1 MASKESTTQ
10 PIICCLGQ
18 SVAGQPTQFLLDRAF
33 AALRLQW
40 QALSV
45 EVRPEKLALVC
56 EATIEMGFHGLR
68 FYEAIASIACPHLAN
83 PSSLE
88 RFVGFSSSA
97 ISQKDRWQV
106 WDSLGYGWI
115 DLLKQNQVDSLWL
128 HGDSRT
134 TRSLFAAVTTS
145 NMKWVWTEA
154 PASLLTDEV
163 DLPDFVR
170 GQVADRASAD
180 SVTHSKPIHELLGCS
195 LQPTGDNIETPVS
208 RLAIVTEQ
216 NQLPEAQHIE
226 AQHPKAQ
233 YPEALANQIALMNVQ
248 LLTPSTLRLS
258 ESLAALRFA
267 QLSQADVAVAAELYD
282 FQRWTGKTI
291 DVSILRD
298 AYDEYCDF

>member
-45 EVRPEKLALVC
+45 EVRPEKFSLVC
-56 EATIEMGFHGLR
+56 EAMLEMGFRGLR
-68 FYEAIASIACPHLAN
+68 FYEAIASVACPHLAKQ
-83 PSSLE
+83 SSLE
-88 RFVGFSSSA
+88 RFVGSSSSA
-97 ISQKDRWQV
+97 ISHEDRWQV

-115 DLLKQNQVDSLWL
+115 DLLKQNQVDALWL

-134 TRSLFAAVTTS
+134 TRSLFAALVSS
-145 NMKWVWTEA
+145 NLKWVWTEA
-154 PASLLTDEV
+154 PASLFTDEV

-180 SVTHSKPIHELLGCS
+180 SVTLSKPIQELLGCS
-195 LQPTGDNIETPVS
+195 LQPAGDDIETLVS

-216 NQLPEAQHIE
+216 NQLPEAKLPE
-226 AQHPKAQ
+226 AQR
-233 YPEALANQIALMNVQ
+233 PESLASQIALMNVQ
-248 LLTPSTLRLS
+248 LITPSDLRLS
-258 ESLAALRFA
+258 ESLAAIRFA

>member
-33 AALRLQW
+33 ASLRLQW

-45 EVRPEKLALVC
+45 EVRPEKLPLVC
-56 EATIEMGFHGLR
+56 EAMLEMGFHGLR

-97 ISQKDRWQV
+97 ISNKDRWQV

-115 DLLKQNQVDSLWL
+115 DLLKQNQVNAVWL

-134 TRSLFAAVTTS
+134 TRSLFAALLS
-145 NMKWVWTEA
+145 SSLKWVWTEA
-154 PASLLTDEV
+154 PASLLTEDLH
-163 DLPDFVR
+163 LPDVIR
-170 GQVADRASAD
+170 GQIADRAIIAD
-180 SVTHSKPIHELLGCS
+180 SPSFTKPIHETLGFS
-195 LQPTGDNIETPVS
+195 LQSSSEGMEPLVS
-208 RLAIVTEQ
+208 RLAIVTQ
-216 NQLPEAQHIE
+216 KQLPEVW
-226 AQHPKAQ
+226 
-233 YPEALANQIALMNVQ
+233 ANQIALLNVQ
-248 LLTPSTLRLS
+248 LLTPSDMRLP

-267 QLSQADVAVAAELYD
+267 QLSQADIAVAAELYD
-282 FQRWTGKTI
+282 FQRWTGKAVDIT
-291 DVSILRD
+291 ILRD

>member
-115 DLLKQNQVDSLWL
+115 DLLKQNQVDALWL

-134 TRSLFAAVTTS
+134 TRSLFAALATS
-145 NMKWVWTEA
+145 NLKWVWTEA

-163 DLPDFVR
+163 DLPDLIR
-170 GQVADRASAD
+170 GQVPVRAFADN
-180 SVTHSKPIHELLGCS
+180 VTHSKPIQELLGCS
-195 LQPTGDNIETPVS
+195 LQPTGDNIETLVS

-216 NQLPEAQHIE
+216 NQLPEAKLPE
-226 AQHPKAQ
+226 AHHA
-233 YPEALANQIALMNVQ
+233 EALANQIALMNVQ
-248 LLTPSTLRLS
+248 LITPSNLRLPD
-258 ESLAALRFA
+258 SLAALRCV

>member
-45 EVRPEKLALVC
+45 EVRPEKLPLVC
-56 EATIEMGFHGLR
+56 EAMLEMGFHGLR
-68 FYEAIASIACPHLAN
+68 FYEAIASTACLHLAN

-88 RFVGFSSSA
+88 MFVGFSSSA
-97 ISQKDRWQV
+97 ISHKDRWQV

-115 DLLKQNQVDSLWL
+115 DLLKQNQVNAVWL

-134 TRSLFAAVTTS
+134 TRGLFAALQS
-145 NMKWVWTEA
+145 SILKWVWTEA
-154 PASLLTDEV
+154 PASLLTEEFH
-163 DLPDFVR
+163 LPEIVR
-170 GQVADRASAD
+170 GQLADRVFIAD
-180 SVTHSKPIHELLGCS
+180 SPSPLKPIHETLGCS
-195 LQPTGDNIETPVS
+195 LLSGSEGMDPMVS
-208 RLAIVTEQ
+208 RLAIVTGHQ
-216 NQLPEAQHIE
+216 QL
-226 AQHPKAQ
+226 
-233 YPEALANQIALMNVQ
+233 PEALANQIALMNVQ
-248 LLTPSTLRLS
+248 LLTPSDLRLS

-267 QLSQADVAVAAELYD
+267 QLSQADIAVAAELYD
-282 FQRWTGKTI
+282 FQRWTGKTV

>member
-10 PIICCLGQ
+10 PIIYCLGQ

-115 DLLKQNQVDSLWL
+115 DLLKQNRVEALWL

-134 TRSLFAAVTTS
+134 TRSLFAALATS
-145 NMKWVWTEA
+145 QLKWVWTEA

-170 GQVADRASAD
+170 GQVADRAIAD
-180 SVTHSKPIHELLGCS
+180 SVTLSKPIQELLGCS
-195 LQPTGDNIETPVS
+195 LQHTGDNIESPVS

-216 NQLPEAQHIE
+216 NQLPEAQHNE
-226 AQHPKAQ
+226 
-233 YPEALANQIALMNVQ
+233 ELANQIALMNVQ
-248 LLTPSTLRLS
+248 LLTPSNLRLPD
-258 ESLAALRFA
+258 SLAALRFA
-267 QLSQADVAVAAELYD
+267 QLSQADVAVAAELFD

>member
-33 AALRLQW
+33 AALRLHW

-115 DLLKQNQVDSLWL
+115 DLLKQNRVEALWL

-134 TRSLFAAVTTS
+134 TRSLFAALATS
-145 NMKWVWTEA
+145 NLKWIWTEA

-180 SVTHSKPIHELLGCS
+180 SVTLSKPIHELLGCS

-216 NQLPEAQHIE
+216 NQLPEAQYTE
-226 AQHPKAQ
+226 T
-233 YPEALANQIALMNVQ
+233 LANQIALMNVQ

>member
-68 FYEAIASIACPHLAN
+68 FYEATASSACSHLAN

-115 DLLKQNQVDSLWL
+115 TLLKQNQADALWL

-134 TRSLFAAVTTS
+134 TRSLFVAVASS
-145 NMKWVWTEA
+145 NLKWVWTEA
-154 PASLLTDEV
+154 PASLLTGEV

-170 GQVADRASAD
+170 GQIADRAIVD
-180 SVTHSKPIHELLGCS
+180 SVTLSKPIHELLGCS
-195 LQPTGDNIETPVS
+195 LQPAGDNIETLVS

-216 NQLPEAQHIE
+216 NQLPETKSSE
-226 AQHPKAQ
+226 AQL
-233 YPEALANQIALMNVQ
+233 PETQLPVSLANQIALMNVQ
-248 LLTPSTLRLS
+248 LITPSDLRLP
-258 ESLAALRFA
+258 ESLAALRSA
-267 QLSQADVAVAAELYD
+267 QLSQTDVAVAAELYD
-282 FQRWTGKTI
+282 FQRWTGKSI

>member
-68 FYEAIASIACPHLAN
+68 FYEAIASIACPYLAN

-115 DLLKQNQVDSLWL
+115 DLLKQNRVEALWL

-134 TRSLFAAVTTS
+134 TRSLFAALATS
-145 NMKWVWTEA
+145 NLKWIWTEA

-180 SVTHSKPIHELLGCS
+180 SVTLSKPIHELLGCS

-216 NQLPEAQHIE
+216 NQLPEAQYTE
-226 AQHPKAQ
+226 T
-233 YPEALANQIALMNVQ
+233 LANQIALMNVQ

>member
-33 AALRLQW
+33 AALHLQW

-115 DLLKQNQVDSLWL
+115 NLLKQNQVDALWL

-134 TRSLFAAVTTS
+134 TRSLFAALATS
-145 NMKWVWTEA
+145 NLKWVWTEA

-163 DLPDFVR
+163 DLPDLVR
-170 GQVADRASAD
+170 GQVPVRAFAD
-180 SVTHSKPIHELLGCS
+180 SVTLSKPIQELLGCS
-195 LQPTGDNIETPVS
+195 LQPTGDKIESLVS
-208 RLAIVTEQ
+208 RLAIVTDQ
-216 NQLPEAQHIE
+216 HQLPEAPLRE
-226 AQHPKAQ
+226 P
-233 YPEALANQIALMNVQ
+233 LANQIALMNVQ
-248 LLTPSTLRLS
+248 LITPSNLRLPD
-258 ESLAALRFA
+258 SLAALRFA

>member
-115 DLLKQNQVDSLWL
+115 DLLKQNRVEALWL

-134 TRSLFAAVTTS
+134 TRSLFAALATS
-145 NMKWVWTEA
+145 QLKWVWTEA

-170 GQVADRASAD
+170 GQVADRAIAD
-180 SVTHSKPIHELLGCS
+180 SVTLSKPIQELLGCS
-195 LQPTGDNIETPVS
+195 LQHTGDNIESPVS

-216 NQLPEAQHIE
+216 NQLPEAQHNE
-226 AQHPKAQ
+226 
-233 YPEALANQIALMNVQ
+233 ELANQIALMNVQ
-248 LLTPSTLRLS
+248 LLTPSNLRLPD
-258 ESLAALRFA
+258 SLAALRFA
-267 QLSQADVAVAAELYD
+267 QLSQADVAVAAELFD